1 MSEYT
6 GIRDVAEFLLETVL
20 SYQGRTWFLA
30 AALAGIIFLSVM
42 RGRRARTAFL
52 YPLLF
57 LAVSVFNPV
66 LLFPIFVSHP
76 EFGSQ
81 YYNFF
86 WILPVPFLIAGA
98 AAWALDHLGNG
109 VLRAVLAAAACVL
122 VLGAGYQGWMNP
134 DGPLF
139 PRNPDKTEAEAEMV
153 GSVITAQSRS
163 DFPKAAFEDEL
174 APKVRRSHPFVL
186 ASFSGIPADQED
198 VLLAEI
204 EATDTEFLVAVTG
217 SGTDLAIRELGFPL
231 LAETASH
238 SVFSTMY

>member
-30 AALAGIIFLSVM
+30 AAVAGIIFLSVM

-66 LLFPIFVSHP
+66 LLFPIFASHP

-86 WILPVPFLIAGA
+86 WILPVPFVIAGA
-98 AAWALDHLGNG
+98 LAWALDHLGSG
-109 VLRAVLAAAACVL
+109 VLRAVLAAAACAL
-122 VLGAGYQGWMNP
+122 ILGAGHQGWMDP
-134 DGPLF
+134 DGPLL
-139 PRNPDKTEAEAEMV
+139 PRSFEKTEAEAELV
-153 GSVITAQSRS
+153 GGVIAAKSRS

-174 APKVRRSHPFVL
+174 APKVRRCNPSVL
-186 ASFSGIPADQED
+186 ASFTGIPADQED

-217 SGTDLAIRELGFPL
+217 SETDRALRELGFPL